1 MNIKFDLDIF
11 FDGTLGYDLKKKKE
25 FKKNLEKCIVAGDK
39 LNLEIE
45 KKNNPIINSFNLSYQ
60 NQIILEKKKI
70 KNKSNKLIIGLG
82 GSSAG
87 AKAISN
93 YLGYNFYFFDNFDPE
108 YIYNFLQNNELSTF
122 NIYVISK
129 SGNTF
134 ETLAI
139 FNLVYQH
146 LLKKNKIFEI
156 KDNIYC
162 ITEDSD
168 NILLNFAKKNAIKT
182 VFHNPD
188 IGGRFSVFSETA
200 MSLFDFHPNL
210 VNQSTN
216 KIIDKLKENNLEDAS
231 NPILNAAI
239 LLSIQEINNLNFNI
253 NLLYEYSLKSFSY
266 WFHQLFAESLGKNK
280 NALTPMTS
288 ICPKDHHSMMQLYI
302 DGPKDKF
309 FNIYEPS
316 SESHFDTFANLQLGE
331 IENKSPSNLL
341 KSQFLGLV
349 QTFKEKKIPFKTIRM
364 NHANSFRME
373 NIIQLFSYNILETI
387 ILGYAQNIN
396 PYDQPAVEQIK
407 INTFKI

>member
-168 NILLNFAKKNAIKT
+168 NILINFAKKNSIKT

-200 MSLFDFHPNL
+200 MSLFDFHPNI
-210 VNQSTN
+210 VTQGTD
-216 KIIDKLKENNLEDAS
+216 KIIGKLKENNLEDSS

-239 LLSIQEINNLNFNI
+239 LLSIQEINNLSFNI
-253 NLLYEYSLKSFSY
+253 NLLYEYSLKNFSY

-349 QTFKEKKIPFKTIRM
+349 QTFKDKKIPFKTIRM

>member
-1 MNIKFDLDIF
+1 MNISFDLNCF
-11 FDGTLGYDLKKKKE
+11 FDGSLGYDLKTKE
-25 FKKNLEKCIVAGDK
+25 EYKKNLEKCTAAGEK
-39 LNLEIE
+39 LNSEVE
-45 KKNNPIINSFNLSYQ
+45 KKTNPIINLFEQSYQ
-60 NQIILEKKKI
+60 NKIKLEKDKI
-70 KNKSNKLIIGLG
+70 KKKKNKLIIGLG

-87 AKAISN
+87 TKAIN
-93 YLGYNFYFFDNFDPE
+93 QYLGYNFYFFDNYDPK
-108 YIYNFLQNNELSTF
+108 YIYNFLQLHDLNEF

-146 LLKKNKIFEI
+146 LIKKNKIQAI
-156 KDNIYC
+156 NDNICC
-162 ITEDSD
+162 ITENSD
-168 NILLNFAKKNAIKT
+168 NALFNFAKKNSIKILS
-182 VFHNPD
+182 HNPD

-200 MSLFDFHPNL
+200 MSLFDINPNI
-210 VNQSTN
+210 VAECTG
-216 KIIDKLKENNLEDAS
+216 KIINKLKDNNLEDTL
-231 NPILNAAI
+231 NPVVNAAI

-253 NLLYEYSLKSFSY
+253 NLLYEYSLKNYSY
-266 WFHQLFAESLGKNK
+266 WFHQLFAESLGKNE

-302 DGPKDKF
+302 DGPRDKF

-316 SESHFDTFANLQLGE
+316 SESHFDKFAKFELGK

-349 QTFKEKKIPFKTIRM
+349 QTFRENKIPFKIISI
-364 NHANSFRME
+364 NHSKSLRLDS
-373 NIIQLFSYNILETI
+373 ILQLLSYNILETI
-387 ILGYAQNIN
+387 ILGYAQNID

-407 INTFKI
+407 FNTFKV

>member
-1 MNIKFDLDIF
+1 M
-11 FDGTLGYDLKKKKE
+11 
-25 FKKNLEKCIVAGDK
+25 
-39 LNLEIE
+39 
-45 KKNNPIINSFNLSYQ
+45 
-60 NQIILEKKKI
+60 
-70 KNKSNKLIIGLG
+70 
-82 GSSAG
+82 
-87 AKAISN
+87 
-93 YLGYNFYFFDNFDPE
+93 GYNFYFFDNFDPE

-139 FNLVYQH
+139 LNLVYQH
-146 LLKKNKIFEI
+146 LLKKNEI
-156 KDNIYC
+156 LEVKDSIYC

-168 NILLNFAKKNAIKT
+168 NILFNFAKKNAIKT
-182 VFHNPD
+182 IFHNPD

-200 MSLFDFHPNL
+200 MSLFDFNPNI
-210 VNQSTN
+210 VSQSTN
-216 KIIDKLKENNLEDAS
+216 KILGKLKENNLEDTI

-239 LLSIQEINNLNFNI
+239 LLSIQEINNLSFNI
-253 NLLYEYSLKSFSY
+253 NLLYEYSLKNFSY

-316 SESHFDTFANLQLGE
+316 SQSHFDTFANLQLGE
-331 IENKSPSNLL
+331 IENKTPNNLL

-364 NHANSFRME
+364 NHENSFRME